1 MKEQMN
7 SAEFEHLLDIAR
19 RRKLTPEEAT
29 RLQAHLAGSPLDRV
43 AWEEEVS
50 LTRLLTDLPNA
61 PLASN
66 FTAQV
71 LLAVEREPRIRRRA
85 PRVVRW
91 FGLHRPVIRVAWACL
106 LLGAVGLGYYA
117 YEAANRANMAVSLAT
132 LATSVDIAAKAVEL
146 PSAEAWQDFEPIYRL
161 SHTQPQADLELLA
174 ALK

>member
-19 RRKLTPEEAT
+19 RRKLTPEEAA
-29 RLQAHLAGSPLDRV
+29 RLQSNLVNRSDRV
-43 AWEEEVS
+43 GWEEEVA
-50 LTRLLTDLPNA
+50 LTRLLTELPNA

-117 YEAANRANMAVSLAT
+117 YEAANRAKMAVSLAT

-161 SHTQPQADLELLA
+161 SHTRPQADLELLA